1 MDISRRKVLAF
12 SSRLGADNGGVKK
25 SYETLGAKGIVSA
38 GTEIKHH
45 QEVRQV
51 HMIMGIRSSIIRE
64 INYNYTTPDVHD
76 HMLLTGHVY
85 LCTS

>member
-12 SSRLGADNGGVKK
+12 SSRLGADNGGVKR

-45 QEVRQV
+45 QEVTS
-51 HMIMGIRSSIIRE
+51 GT
-64 INYNYTTPDVHD
+64 Y
-76 HMLLTGHVY
+76 GHGH
-85 LCTS
+85 